1 MITVAT
7 TLTTF
12 AMASEDTWGSWLI
25 NAEAIQ
31 ASHPDG
37 VSYFC
42 AIETDA
48 RGLEPFGPLIDRMR
62 EVGGSQWTFH
72 LDDGRQSV
80 TTANRLRHITVGQ
93 NLCTDAALSAGA
105 THLLFLAADLEPPP
119 DCLPKLLEVDHPL
132 VGGHVPTYCLDGPTV
147 GHWYDRFPEAGESW
161 GTGEAELPAVR
172 EHGMARFGGDVAVP
186 ADADVR
192 VHMATAAFVLIRRD
206 LLRYVRWRWDLD
218 AGMSDDPCL
227 HHDARTFH
235 GVETL
240 VRHDVIGRHHPEAIG
255 AIETR
260 FPGVDMGVYRDVEGG
275 APDPDWVDHHAAG
288 R

>member
-1 MITVAT
+1 MTVVVAT
-7 TLTTF
+7 TLTGF
-12 AMASEDTWGSWLI
+12 AMESEDTWASWLI
-25 NAEAIQ
+25 NAEAIK
-31 ASHPDG
+31 ASHPN
-37 VSYFC
+37 VTYFA

-48 RGLEPFGPLIDRMR
+48 RGEDPFRPLCDRLS
-62 EVGGSQWTFH
+62 GLDGDWWTFH
-72 LDDGRQSV
+72 LDDGRTTV
-80 TTANRLRHITVGQ
+80 NTANRLRHITVGQ
-93 NLCTDAALSAGA
+93 NLATDYALSDPDC
-105 THLLFLAADLEPPP
+105 THLLFLAADLEPPA
-119 DCLPKLLEVDHPL
+119 DCLPKLLEVDWPI
-132 VGGHVPTYCLDGPTV
+132 VGGHVPTYCLDGPVALRSNRRPPV
-147 GHWYDRFPEAGESW
+147 GTTSDFYRQAGGPFYPEDW
-161 GTGEAELPAVR
+161 
-172 EHGMARFGGDVAVP
+172 
-186 ADADVR
+186 DVR

-235 GVETL
+235 GTETL

-275 APDPDWVDHHAAG
+275 SPDPAWVDHHAAS

>member
-1 MITVAT
+1 MTVVVAT
-7 TLTTF
+7 TLTGF
-12 AMASEDTWGSWLI
+12 AMSDEDTWASWLI
-25 NAEAIQ
+25 NAEAISQ
-31 ASHPDG
+31 SIREP
-37 VSYFC
+37 VRYFA

-48 RGLEPFGPLIDRMR
+48 RGEDPFRRLCDRLS
-62 EVGGSQWTFH
+62 GLDGDWWTFH
-72 LDDGRQSV
+72 LDDGRTTV
-80 TTANRLRHITVGQ
+80 NTANRLRHITMGQ
-93 NLCTDAALSAGA
+93 NLATDYALSDPDC
-105 THLLFLAADLEPPP
+105 THLLFLAADLEPPA
-119 DCLPKLLEVDHPL
+119 DCLPKLLEVDWPI
-132 VGGHVPTYCLDGPTV
+132 VGGHVPTYCLDGP
-147 GHWYDRFPEAGESW
+147 EATEGNLYPLT
-161 GTGEAELPAVR
+161 GTSADFYR
-172 EHGMARFGGDVAVP
+172 GGRPVKYP
-186 ADADVR
+186 DADVR

-260 FPGVDMGVYRDVEGG
+260 FSGVDMGVYRDVEGG

>member
-25 NAEAIQ
+25 NAEKIQ

-37 VSYFC
+37 VTYFC

-72 LDDGRQSV
+72 LDDGRTTV
-80 TTANRLRHITVGQ
+80 NTANRLRHITVGQ

-132 VGGHVPTYCLDGPTV
+132 VGGHVPTYCLDGPKV
-147 GHWYDRFPEAGESW
+147 SPRFDSM
-161 GTGEAELPAVR
+161 TGRAI
-172 EHGMARFGGDVAVP
+172 
-186 ADADVR
+186 DVR
-192 VHMATAAFVLIRRD
+192 QHMATAAFVLIRRD

-227 HHDARTFH
+227 WHDARTFH

-240 VRHDVIGRHHPEAIG
+240 VRHDVIGRHHPESIG

-260 FPGVDMGVYRDVEGG
+260 FPGVDMTVYRDGQGG
-275 APDPDWVDHHAAG
+275 QPDPEWRDLFAEG
-288 R
+288 RRP

>member
-1 MITVAT
+1 MPGVHGVASGQTVTIVVAT
-7 TLTTF
+7 TLTGF
-12 AMASEDTWGSWLI
+12 AMESEDTWASWLI
-25 NAEAIQ
+25 NAEAIK
-31 ASHPDG
+31 ASHD
-37 VSYFC
+37 VTYFA

-48 RGLEPFGPLIDRMR
+48 RGEDPFRRLCDRLS
-62 EVGGSQWTFH
+62 GLDGDWWTFH
-72 LDDGRQSV
+72 LDDGRTSV

-93 NLCTDAALSAGA
+93 NLATDYALSDKDV
-105 THLLFLAADLEPPP
+105 THLLFLAADLEPPA
-119 DCLPKLLEVDHPL
+119 DCLPKLMELDHPL
-132 VGGHVPTYCLDGPTV
+132 VGGHVPTYCLDGPV
-147 GHWYDRFPEAGESW
+147 VSPW
-161 GTGEAELPAVR
+161 
-172 EHGMARFGGDVAVP
+172 EHGAGDL
-186 ADADVR
+186 ADVR
-192 VHMATAAFVLIRRD
+192 RHMATAAFVLIRRD

-235 GVETL
+235 GTETL

-275 APDPDWVDHHAAG
+275 APDPDWVDHHAAS